1 MQGRA
6 ADLTGASS
14 DVAAQRRGAASDE
27 IMSGSRKQEEQVAEH
42 DDNEG
47 LKKQTGGTN
56 AFVLKVFSHWLP
68 DEVEEQEEV
77 RNVRL
82 QNIENENQVMVSFL

>member
-1 MQGRA
+1 
-6 ADLTGASS
+6 
-14 DVAAQRRGAASDE
+14 
-27 IMSGSRKQEEQVAEH
+27 MSGSRKQEEQVAEH

-82 QNIENENQVMVSFL
+82 

>member
-6 ADLTGASS
+6 ADHTGAPS

-42 DDNEG
+42 DDDVEG

-82 QNIENENQVMVSFL
+82 